1 MRTFRSTEYERP
13 WPRREEAVPIAYIG
27 IKYNYR
33 FGGAQRYYGGGTP
46 SGAFDTGLSAF
57 VVDHLNKSRQRLVL
71 DMSNA
76 RRRGEGIVRAKSR
89 VDTGKMQDSVTGT
102 GDFGTDIL
110 KISFGWE
117 SFNPFYAP
125 FQEFGTRTGI
135 TPMMAV
141 FDAFNS
147 VTAELAAR
155 LGGR

>member
-1 MRTFRSTEYERP
+1 MVGE
-13 WPRREEAVPIAYIG
+13 IAQIG

-33 FGGAQRYYGGGTP
+33 FGGANRYYGSGTP
-46 SGAFDTGLSAF
+46 SGAFDVGLSAF

-76 RRRGEGIVRAKSR
+76 RRRGEALVRAGSR
-89 VDTGKMQDSVTGT
+89 VDTGKMQSSVTGT

-117 SFNPFYAP
+117 SFNPYYAP
-125 FQEFGTRTGI
+125 FQEFGTRNGI

-141 FDAFNS
+141 LNAFNQ
-147 VTAELAAR
+147 VTAELSAR
-155 LGGR
+155 LR